1 MLEPMKKRHIEIR
14 ITGPAEKKSE
24 ALVALKAL
32 GYTEKDET
40 GIPWREAF
48 PAELRENEAGI
59 CLKVTRERKG
69 LSQTA
74 LARMSGIPQPHISE
88 MEGGK
93 RPIGKK
99 NASLLGNT
107 LDVNYRVFL

>member
-1 MLEPMKKRHIEIR
+1 MLAHTNKRLIDIHL
-14 ITGPAEKKSE
+14 TGPAEKKAE
-24 ALVALKAL
+24 VLMALRAL
-32 GYTEKDET
+32 GYEEKSEA
-40 GIPWREAF
+40 GIPWRNAF
-48 PAELRENEAGI
+48 PAEFQENEAGI

-74 LARMSGIPQPHISE
+74 LAQMTGIPQPHISE

-99 NASLLGNT
+99 TASLLGEA
-107 LDVNYRVFL
+107 LEVNYRVFL

>member
-1 MLEPMKKRHIEIR
+1 MLEHTSEPLIDIHL
-14 ITGPAEKKSE
+14 TGPAEKKGE
-24 ALVALKAL
+24 ALMVLRDL
-32 GYTEKDET
+32 GYVEKSEP

-48 PAELRENEAGI
+48 PVEFRENEGGV
-59 CLKVTRERKG
+59 CLKVTRETNG

-74 LARMSGIPQPHISE
+74 LSHMTGIPQPHISE

-99 NASLLGNT
+99 TAALFGKALG
-107 LDVNYRVFL
+107 VNYRVFL

>member
-1 MLEPMKKRHIEIR
+1 MLDPTNERLIDIHL
-14 ITGPAEKKSE
+14 TGPAERKAE
-24 ALVALKAL
+24 ALMALRDI
-32 GYTEKDET
+32 GYVERREES
-40 GIPWREAF
+40 IPWRDAF
-48 PAELRENEAGI
+48 PAEFRENEAGI

-74 LARMSGIPQPHISE
+74 LSHMTGIPQPHISE

-99 NASLLGNT
+99 SASLLGEA

>member
-1 MLEPMKKRHIEIR
+1 MGLNTFGHV
-14 ITGPAEKKSE
+14 EKGE
-24 ALVALKAL
+24 A
-32 GYTEKDET
+32 

-48 PAELRENEAGI
+48 TDESRENEGGV

-74 LARMSGIPQPHISE
+74 LARMTGIPQPHISE

-99 NASLLGNT
+99 NTSLLGEA
-107 LDVNYRVFL
+107 LGVDYRVFL